1 MTACMFPNPYTDL
14 PSTSKPK
21 PNINSDLGPAIS
33 RLYYITVKLLNH
45 IQTLATSNS
54 AKPTKLESISTFL
67 WKLVASAAI
76 SSETVYVMQK
86 YRNIEEDVV
95 LEGERASRRRVE
107 HDDRGRVELDN
118 KRVRRRR

>member
-76 SSETVYVMQK
+76 SSETVYGK
-86 YRNIEEDVV
+86 
-95 LEGERASRRRVE
+95 LC
-107 HDDRGRVELDN
+107 
-118 KRVRRRR
+118 KF